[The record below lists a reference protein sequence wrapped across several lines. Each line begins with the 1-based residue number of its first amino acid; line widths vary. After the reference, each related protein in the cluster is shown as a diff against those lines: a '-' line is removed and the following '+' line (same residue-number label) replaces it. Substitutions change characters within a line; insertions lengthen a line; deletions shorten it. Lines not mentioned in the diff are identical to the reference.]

1 VWVVRA
7 GARGRF
13 AAEFATRGV
22 AAIGWR
28 AVGDL
33 RDRDRSELT
42 AVAAELYPGKRPGTI
57 AGMLHRFANEIVCG
71 DWVLAPDSAT
81 RTLHAG
87 RVTGPYLHR
96 AAELYPHIRPVAYD
110 QRFDRD
116 ELPPDIQQQ
125 LTSNL
130 TVFRPS
136 AQDDLR
142 EFLAGG

>member
-13 AAEFATRGV
+13 AAEFAARDV

-33 RDRDRSELT
+33 TGRDRTEL
-42 AVAAELYPGKRPGTI
+42 AAAAAELYPGKRPGTI
-57 AGMLHRFANEIVCG
+57 AGMLYRFANDVAPG
-71 DWVLAPDSAT
+71 DWVLMPESTT

-87 RVTGPYLHR
+87 RVTGPYVHR
-96 AAELYPHIRPVAYD
+96 PAELYPHLRAVAYD

-116 ELPPDIQQQ
+116 ELPPHVQQQ
-125 LTSNL
+125 LTSML

-142 EFLAGG
+142 EFLAGA